1 MYDNWS
7 EIIEIMKPILG
18 FKRSRTEI
26 KMALGSCL
34 RTLGW
39 RLTTGSMKNDFIT
52 KSGKTIDIILG
63 IKELGDV
70 FHPILP
76 IMINTEETTKDIVD
90 SVSAIMRDISVKI
103 CVVVGSS
110 FDLFTIDQTSQK
122 SINIGEIAFEQNNEE
137 GIKLSSLLSVHGF
150 EESNLVAYFDSLY
163 KSRLQLIKL
172 DEIINS
178 IISDESKAEEVLR
191 MYLELEGFEGEI
203 VDKTLK
209 NVGVNIF
216 FKNKVGLDSQYN
228 DQVSESLQL
237 NKLGHDNTR
246 FSLNGGDFVSKR
258 QFVLNVVSQYI
269 KENPYVT
276 LEGLESRFPSELAS
290 KVRGVISV
298 Y

>member
-1 MYDNWS
+1 M
-7 EIIEIMKPILG
+7 
-18 FKRSRTEI
+18 
-26 KMALGSCL
+26 
-34 RTLGW
+34 
-39 RLTTGSMKNDFIT
+39 
-52 KSGKTIDIILG
+52 
-63 IKELGDV
+63 
-70 FHPILP
+70 
-76 IMINTEETTKDIVD
+76 
-90 SVSAIMRDISVKI
+90 
-103 CVVVGSS
+103 
-110 FDLFTIDQTSQK
+110 
-122 SINIGEIAFEQNNEE
+122 
-137 GIKLSSLLSVHGF
+137 
-150 EESNLVAYFDSLY
+150 VAYFDSLY

-269 KENPYVT
+269 K
-276 LEGLESRFPSELAS
+276 
-290 KVRGVISV
+290 
-298 Y
+298 